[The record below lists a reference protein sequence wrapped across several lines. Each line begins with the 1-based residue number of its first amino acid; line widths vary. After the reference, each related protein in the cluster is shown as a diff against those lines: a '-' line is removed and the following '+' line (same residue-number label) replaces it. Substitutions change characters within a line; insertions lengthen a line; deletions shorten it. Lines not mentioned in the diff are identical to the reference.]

1 MLASCFAQGACMCF
15 VRGGLH
21 IHSLHM
27 LAQGVCLFLLRALLR
42 GPTMCF
48 AQGGLHVLCSV
59 RPENALLKRSCIC
72 LLRGHA
78 CALLRGELYVPG
90 PGGGGMQV
98 LLHAL
103 PLLICTT
110 LHPNVCQ
117 EDKKTPAT
125 VHLQNSGG
133 FLPQEMCLVGFCRR
147 KCMGGGQ
154 HLENSPCRK
163 P

>member
-27 LAQGVCLFLLRALLR
+27 LAQGVCLFLLHALLR

-48 AQGGLHVLCSV
+48 AQGGLHVLCSM

-78 CALLRGELYVPG
+78 CALLRGELYVPCS
-90 PGGGGMQV
+90 GGGGMQV

-117 EDKKTPAT
+117 EDKAIVLFLQGRVPMARYGNDRQCMIVT
-125 VHLQNSGG
+125 VSWD
-133 FLPQEMCLVGFCRR
+133 
-147 KCMGGGQ
+147 
-154 HLENSPCRK
+154 
-163 P
+163 